1 MQITKMISKNLIN
14 LELNTNNKEDTLIEM
29 VNLLK
34 KEDKIESEDKFL
46 AKIIER
52 EREGS
57 TGFGRGIAVPHG
69 KSETVNELSLSI
81 GRSKKGIEYHSLDG
95 RKVNLVFMVADYPD
109 YSPEY
114 LKLVSTLVSWLRED
128 NFRKE
133 LLNADG
139 KTEFIELFREKER
152 STK

>member
-1 MQITKMISKNLIN
+1 MISKNLIN
-14 LELNTNNKEDTLIEM
+14 LKLNTDDKEDALIEM

>member
-1 MQITKMISKNLIN
+1 MKISKLLEKNLIN
-14 LELNTNNKEDTLIEM
+14 LDLNTSNKEETLKEM

-34 KEDKIESEDKFL
+34 IEGKIQAEDKFL

-57 TGFGRGIAVPHG
+57 TGFGRRIAVPHG
-69 KSETVNELSLSI
+69 KSETVNELSLAI
-81 GRSKKGIEYHSLDG
+81 GRSKEGIEYHSLDG
-95 RKVNLVFMVADYPD
+95 KKVNLIFMVADYPD

-128 NFRKE
+128 DFRKD
-133 LLNADG
+133 LLKAKE
-139 KTEFIELFREKER
+139 KTEFIELFREKEK
-152 STK
+152 SAD

>member
-14 LELNTNNKEDTLIEM
+14 LKLNTDDKEDALIEM

>member
-14 LELNTNNKEDTLIEM
+14 LELNTDNKEDALIEM

-34 KEDKIESEDKFL
+34 REDKIESEDKFL

-57 TGFGRGIAVPHG
+57 TGFGRRIAVPHG

-95 RKVNLVFMVADYPD
+95 KKVKLIFMVADYPD

-114 LKLVSTLVSWLRED
+114 LKLVSTLVSWLRDDEFRNKLLD
-128 NFRKE
+128 AENKSEFIKLFRK
-133 LLNADG
+133 
-139 KTEFIELFREKER
+139 KEA
-152 STK
+152 SL

>member
-1 MQITKMISKNLIN
+1 
-14 LELNTNNKEDTLIEM
+14 
-29 VNLLK
+29 
-34 KEDKIESEDKFL
+34 
-46 AKIIER
+46 
-52 EREGS
+52 
-57 TGFGRGIAVPHG
+57 
-69 KSETVNELSLSI
+69 
-81 GRSKKGIEYHSLDG
+81 
-95 RKVNLVFMVADYPD
+95 MVADYPD